1 MQQILIRTQQKKT
14 INKVTYDTQPSQDKA
29 RVSLS
34 INRILEGSTSTGD
47 QISTVAEQAQ
57 LLHKIGRGKSALA

>member
-1 MQQILIRTQQKKT
+1 MQQILIRTQQKS
-14 INKVTYDTQPSQDKA
+14 INKVTCDAQPPQDKA
-29 RVSLS
+29 PMSLS